1 MFSIL
6 KILSAVLICLILI
19 LLLLYL
25 FQEKLIFYP
34 QKISKKTLNYI
45 RSSHKNIED
54 ITLQMK
60 DGTRLSGWFVK
71 NIQNGKSKMVIYFG
85 GNAEEVSW
93 MIDEADRF
101 KGWSEALINYRGYGL
116 SDGKPGEKSLFSDAL
131 EIFDYFSNRKDVDS
145 TKIVIMGRSIG
156 TGVAVYLARNRNV
169 ASVILVS
176 PYDSL
181 SSVAQEIFPFLPVR
195 LILKHKFD
203 SISISPYIKA
213 PSLVLIASDDKIVP
227 PRHSKKLAEK
237 WGAKVE
243 IKEIEGVDHNTISD
257 KDEYWESIGDFLK
270 QF

>member
-1 MFSIL
+1 L
-6 KILSAVLICLILI
+6 KILSVVFICFILI

-34 QKISKKTLNYI
+34 QKISEKNSNYI

-60 DGTRLSGWFVK
+60 GGTRLSGWLVK
-71 NIQNGKSKMVIYFG
+71 NIQNGKSKLIIYFG

-93 MIDEADRF
+93 MINEADRF
-101 KGWSEALINYRGYGL
+101 KDWSAALMNYRGYGL

-131 EIFDYFSNRKDVDS
+131 EIFDYFSNRKDVDR
-145 TKIVIMGRSIG
+145 TRIVLIGRSIG
-156 TGVAVYLARNRNV
+156 TGVAVYLARNRDAAGV
-169 ASVILVS
+169 VLVS

-181 SSVAQEIFPFLPVR
+181 ASIAQEIFPFLLVG

-203 SISISPYIKA
+203 SISIASYIKVPA
-213 PSLVLIASDDKIVP
+213 LVLIASDDKVIP
-227 PRHSKKLAEK
+227 TRHSEKLAEK

-243 IKEIEGVDHNTISD
+243 IKEIKGVDHNTISD
-257 KDEYWESIGDFLK
+257 REEYWESIAEFLQK
-270 QF
+270 F

>member
-1 MFSIL
+1 LFSIL
-6 KILSAVLICLILI
+6 KMLYVVLICIILI
-19 LLLLYL
+19 LLLFYL

-34 QKISKKTLNYI
+34 QKISEEAVHYI
-45 RSSHKNIED
+45 LSSHKNTED

-60 DGTRLSGWFVK
+60 DGTRLRGWFVK
-71 NIQNGKSKMVIYFG
+71 NIQNGKSKLIIYFG

-93 MIDEADRF
+93 MIDEADRI
-101 KGWSEALINYRGYGL
+101 KGWSVALMNYRGYGS

-145 TKIVIMGRSIG
+145 TRIVIIGRSIG
-156 TGVAVYLARNRNV
+156 TGVAVYLAHNRNV
-169 ASVILVS
+169 AGVILVS

-181 SSVAQEIFPFLPVR
+181 SSVAQDIFPILPVR

-203 SISISPYIKA
+203 SISIAPYIKA
-213 PSLVLIASDDKIVP
+213 PSLVLIASDDKIIP

-237 WGAKVE
+237 WGGEIE
-243 IKEIEGVDHNTISD
+243 IKVIKGVDHNTISD
-257 KDEYWESIGDFLK
+257 KEEYWESIGEFLK